1 MAKAKPQAEQAYT
14 YTAEQPLGVDAG
26 ALTPG
31 TKIQVREV
39 VPADEPGAH
48 DGSEESV
55 VVEWDAPA
63 LVQTENGVE
72 VGTAPRAMSVG
83 LAQFHDLFT
92 KEG

>member
-1 MAKAKPQAEQAYT
+1 MAKAKPQAEQTFT
-14 YTAEQPLGVDAG
+14 YAADAPIGVDAG

-31 TKIQVREV
+31 TKVVIRET

-48 DGSEESV
+48 DSSEEAV
-55 VVEWDAPA
+55 VIEWDAPA

-72 VGTAPRAMSVG
+72 VGTAPRAMSIG
-83 LAQFHDLFT
+83 LSQFHDLFT